1 MSNNM
6 SNNTSNNISNED
18 IIILLKNN
26 NFDKIYNLIE
36 TKKIKNF
43 DFRDSN
49 YNYFI
54 QYIVNYNQYKIL
66 KLILKPDNVED
77 INIRLDILDSDG
89 RSILYNCIK
98 YNYIE
103 MLNELIN
110 FNKLSIGIS
119 IIDIKDRLGLTAL
132 HYSVIFNNFETL
144 KILIENNADPYLLS
158 NDGSNIFVTC
168 LTYKRNNMIDY
179 LIKNKF
185 NLNFISHSGE
195 TLLQMAV
202 NYQNNEVVNKLL
214 DTNININNINSD
226 YGLNIL
232 HQSIILDNFDLFK
245 KLLNKDV
252 DINLPDFYGNSP
264 LHYILIDKRLHF
276 LSLFFSKPNIK
287 FNTSNINGE
296 IPLHILLDMYKDI
309 DNDINDNIN
318 TIITKIILES
328 DLNIQNNQGVT
339 CLMKIIKN
347 NLQNKFRDLL
357 VTKPLNLF
365 IEDNNTESIILTDE
379 LMDILTESFYNQIKN
394 NKNELLLDWEK
405 WCSVDF
411 YDKLKTII
419 ETKNDIIGKNSE
431 EICKNKIKNIIKK
444 EKRTIPKLSNIE
456 LNFDNGIF
464 TNYCH
469 YTGSPIDILFG
480 LLLLNQDFKSKG
492 LKVVLDYPLTVN
504 KPLENYYKKVGI
516 NYQYKLDFSNIEI
529 NWSYQ
534 KMFFPS
540 YFDDELSNIIKD
552 ANYIVIPIGIEMSNG
567 SHANILFWDVKN
579 KTIER
584 FEPNG
589 SNYPI
594 GLNYNPELL
603 DDLLKN
609 KFRQFVPDIK
619 YLSPFKFLPTI
630 SFQILENLENTK
642 CKKIGDP
649 NGFCGV
655 WCIWWVYQRM
665 LNIDNI
671 KIDIVNIA
679 NEIIKFIKFDN
690 QSFKSII
697 RNFSKKITTLRDIYL
712 KKYKIDINDWI
723 VSNYSDEILNN
734 LEKNIFKNLKLI

>member
-1 MSNNM
+1 MNNEEIF
-6 SNNTSNNISNED
+6 SLI
-18 IIILLKNN
+18 KNN

-43 DFRDSN
+43 DFRDNN

-54 QYIVNYNQYKIL
+54 QYIVNYNQHKIL
-66 KLILKPDNVED
+66 KLILNPDNLD
-77 INIRLDILDSDG
+77 NINIRLDILDSDG

-144 KILIENNADPYLLS
+144 QILIDNNADPYLLS
-158 NDGSNIFVTC
+158 NDGSNIFVSC

-179 LIKNKF
+179 LIKRNF
-185 NLNFISHSGE
+185 NINFISHTGE
-195 TLLQMAV
+195 TLLQIAV
-202 NYQNNEVVNKLL
+202 NYQNNEIINKLL
-214 DTNININNINSD
+214 DTNININNINYD

-245 KLLNKDV
+245 KLLNKNI

-264 LHYILIDKRLHF
+264 LHYILIDKRLNF
-276 LSLFFSKPNIK
+276 LPLLFSKSNITL
-287 FNTSNINGE
+287 NNSNINGD
-296 IPLHILLDMYKDI
+296 IPLHILLDIYEDI
-309 DNDINDNIN
+309 HTQNQNHS
-318 TIITKIILES
+318 IITKIILES
-328 DLNIQNNQGVT
+328 DLNIQNNQGDT
-339 CLMKIIKN
+339 CLMKIINN
-347 NLQNKFRDLL
+347 NLHNKFKDLL
-357 VTKPLNLF
+357 VTKPLNFF
-365 IEDNNTESIILTDE
+365 IENNNNKYIILTDE
-379 LMDILTESFYNQIKN
+379 IMDILTESFYNQIKI

-405 WCSVDF
+405 WCSIDF
-411 YDKLKTII
+411 FDKLKTII
-419 ETKNDIIGKNSE
+419 EPKNNIIGKNSE
-431 EICKNKIKNIIKK
+431 EICKNKIKHIIKK

-464 TNYCH
+464 TNYCQ

-480 LLLLNQDFKSKG
+480 LLLLYQDFKSKG

-504 KPLENYYKKVGI
+504 KPLENYYNKIGI

-529 NWSYQ
+529 IWSYQ

-540 YFDDELSNIIKD
+540 YFDDEITNVIKD
-552 ANYIVIPIGIEMSNG
+552 AKYIVIPIGIEMANG
-567 SHANILFWDVKN
+567 SHANILFWDIKN

-594 GLNYNPELL
+594 GLNYNPVLL
-603 DDLLKN
+603 DELLKN
-609 KFRQFVPDIK
+609 KFKQLEPDIK
-619 YLSPFKFLPTI
+619 YFTPFNLLPTI

-665 LNIDNI
+665 LNIDNT

-712 KKYKIDINDWI
+712 KKYNIDINDWI

-734 LEKNIFKNLKLI
+734 LEKDIFKSFKLI